1 MEVVPGVAGVT
12 ITKHLAL
19 TTEVCVSS
27 QVCRGE
33 RSKVK
38 MLALPPGASFLGL

>member
-1 MEVVPGVAGVT
+1 MEVAPGLAGVT

-19 TTEVCVSS
+19 TTEVYVSS
-27 QVCRGE
+27 QSAGGE

-38 MLALPPGASFLGL
+38 MLALPPGTSFLGL